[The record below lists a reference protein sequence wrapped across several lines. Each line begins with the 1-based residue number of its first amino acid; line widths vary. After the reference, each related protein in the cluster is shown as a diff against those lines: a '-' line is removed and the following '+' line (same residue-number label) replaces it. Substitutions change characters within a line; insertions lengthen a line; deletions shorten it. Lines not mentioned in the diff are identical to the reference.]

1 MLTHLV
7 IRVLKELSLP
17 EDFPVL
23 PDQPEC
29 VAYVPCFEGGPVDCQ
44 YVFSESI
51 ELGPPPHTHT
61 LMAKVLNL
69 VFCLTLPIIGD
80 EMYLCIKPFEED
92 QVISANIKEMVRK
105 IKIEIRTISSRL

>member
-1 MLTHLV
+1 MGEYLFSTSPTNLLTHLV
-7 IRVLKELSLP
+7 IRLLKELSLP

-51 ELGPPPHTHT
+51 ERD
-61 LMAKVLNL
+61 MRV
-69 VFCLTLPIIGD
+69 
-80 EMYLCIKPFEED
+80 
-92 QVISANIKEMVRK
+92 
-105 IKIEIRTISSRL
+105 